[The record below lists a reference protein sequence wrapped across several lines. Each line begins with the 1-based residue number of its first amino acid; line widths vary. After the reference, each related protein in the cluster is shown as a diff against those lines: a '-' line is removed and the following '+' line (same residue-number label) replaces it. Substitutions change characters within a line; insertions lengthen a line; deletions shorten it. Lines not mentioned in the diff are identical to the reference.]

1 MFRST
6 LQELQ
11 VVARRSFCSTR
22 PGLSGHNK
30 WSKIKEK
37 KGKNDLKKNLA
48 YTKASRDI
56 LGAVRLGGSA
66 DPEQN
71 TALAAI
77 LRRLKDVPKDLI
89 QNALERANKKREQRG
104 DDVVY
109 EALAYNK
116 VGLIIECNTDNP
128 TRTISNIRSILTYH
142 DSRITP
148 VRFMFNRLGSVKAS
162 VSRAREDH
170 EQALQT
176 MIETAIYNGADDL
189 EESLS
194 TESEV
199 EMKFTCAPE
208 ALDELTQALAAP
220 GGHHLLSSEIIFA
233 PVDPDSTVGEE
244 DPEIAT
250 KIADLVREIEDDED
264 TKRVWSS
271 WAPKVEE

>member
-1 MFRST
+1 S
-6 LQELQ
+6 
-11 VVARRSFCSTR
+11 
-22 PGLSGHNK
+22 K

-37 KGKNDLKKNLA
+37 KGKTGKNDLKKNLA
-48 YTKASRDI
+48 YTKVSRDI

-128 TRTISNIRSILTYH
+128 TRTVSNIRAILTEH

-162 VSRAREDH
+162 VSTAREDH

-176 MIETAIYNGADDL
+176 MIETAIFNGADDL
-189 EESLS
+189 EESLT
-194 TESEV
+194 TETEV
-199 EMKFTCAPE
+199 EMKFTCPPE
-208 ALDELTQALAAP
+208 ALDELTQAMAAP
-220 GGHHLLSSEIIFA
+220 GGHHLLASEIIFA

-244 DPEIAT
+244 DPGMAT
-250 KIADLVREIEDDED
+250 KIADLVREIEDNED

-271 WAPKVEE
+271 WVPKVEE